1 MSRPQD
7 SQGRRI
13 AVVLFNLG
21 GPDGPESVKPFLFNL
36 FNDPAIIGLPGL
48 LRTAVARLISSRRE
62 KSAQANYDYMGGGSP
77 LLPGTRAQTEALEQA
92 LSDRLPADDIKA
104 FICMRYW
111 HPMTEAVAAE
121 VEAWAPDEIVLL
133 PLYPQFSTTTTASS
147 LKLWQE
153 TYRGPGASRAICCY
167 PRAEGWVEAQA
178 GLIRESLKTAGD
190 GSIRVLFSAHGIP
203 ESLVTNKGDPYAEQ
217 VEAGCRAV
225 AERLGLTDWGLCYQ
239 SRVGPMKWLGP
250 STPEALEQ
258 AGRDGVGV
266 VLVPIAF
273 VSEHI
278 ETLVELDIEYRELA
292 EEHGIHPYI
301 RVPTVSVTPT
311 FISGLAEGVIA
322 ALDRSGTAPFG
333 PGCQAAWKACHCQAE
348 QRHGAAA

>member
-1 MSRPQD
+1 
-7 SQGRRI
+7 
-13 AVVLFNLG
+13 
-21 GPDGPESVKPFLFNL
+21 
-36 FNDPAIIGLPGL
+36 
-48 LRTAVARLISSRRE
+48 
-62 KSAQANYDYMGGGSP
+62 
-77 LLPGTRAQTEALEQA
+77 
-92 LSDRLPADDIKA
+92 
-104 FICMRYW
+104 
-111 HPMTEAVAAE
+111 
-121 VEAWAPDEIVLL
+121 LL

-178 GLIRESLKTAGD
+178 GLIREGLTAAGD
-190 GSIRVLFSAHGIP
+190 QPVRVLFSAHGIP
-203 ESLVTNKGDPYAEQ
+203 ESLVTSKGDPYAEQ

-278 ETLVELDIEYRELA
+278 
-292 EEHGIHPYI
+292 
-301 RVPTVSVTPT
+301 
-311 FISGLAEGVIA
+311 
-322 ALDRSGTAPFG
+322 
-333 PGCQAAWKACHCQAE
+333 
-348 QRHGAAA
+348 

>member
-1 MSRPQD
+1 MSMPQD

-21 GPDGPESVKPFLFNL
+21 GPDGSDSVRPFLFNL

-48 LRTAVARLISSRRE
+48 FRTALARLISSRRE
-62 KSAQANYDYMGGGSP
+62 KSAQANYNYMGGGSP
-77 LLPGTRAQTEALEQA
+77 LLPGTRAQAEALEQA
-92 LSDRLPADDIKA
+92 LSDRLPADDIRA

-111 HPMTEAVAAE
+111 HPMTAEVAAE
-121 VEAWAPDEIVLL
+121 VEAFAPDEIVLL

-147 LKLWQE
+147 LKLWHE
-153 TYRGPGASRAICCY
+153 TYRGPGVSRTICCY
-167 PRAEGWVEAQA
+167 PQAGGWVAAQSDLIRA
-178 GLIRESLKTAGD
+178 GLEKAGAAPV
-190 GSIRVLFSAHGIP
+190 RVLFSAHGIP
-203 ESLVTNKGDPYAEQ
+203 ESLVTKKGDPYAEQ
-217 VEAGCRAV
+217 VEAGCRAI
-225 AERLGLTDWGLCYQ
+225 AERLGLGDWSLCYQ

-258 AGRDGVGV
+258 AAKDGVGV

-292 EEHGIHPYI
+292 EEYGIQPYI
-301 RVPTVSVTPT
+301 RVPTVSVTPA
-311 FISGLAEGVIA
+311 FISGLAEGVVA
-322 ALDRSGTAPFG
+322 ALDRSGTAPLG
-333 PGCQAAWKACHCQAE
+333 PGCQAVWKACPCQAE
-348 QRHGAAA
+348 QRQRVAA

>member
-92 LSDRLPADDIKA
+92 LSDRLPADDIMA

-178 GLIRESLKTAGD
+178 GLIREGLTAAGD
-190 GSIRVLFSAHGIP
+190 QPVRVLFSAHGIP

-292 EEHGIHPYI
+292 EEYGIHPYI
-301 RVPTVSVTPT
+301 RVPTVSVTPA

-322 ALDRSGTAPFG
+322 ALDRRGTASFG
-333 PGCQAAWKACHCQAE
+333 PGCQADWKACPCQAE
-348 QRHGAAA
+348 QWQGAAA